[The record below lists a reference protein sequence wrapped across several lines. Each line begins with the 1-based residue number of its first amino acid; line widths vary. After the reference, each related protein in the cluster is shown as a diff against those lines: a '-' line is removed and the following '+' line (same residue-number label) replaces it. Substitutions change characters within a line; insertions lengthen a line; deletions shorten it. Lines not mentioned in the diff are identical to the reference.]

1 MARLS
6 PSQVT
11 ASSIDQTG
19 LSVTVAPR
27 RADDDRYGALYDLAT
42 LAGSVP
48 VHFHPLTPN
57 EYLLVFSRRWHSAT
71 PASDNP
77 GRYTTHTEVIE
88 PGWVR
93 VSVPTGQRTVV
104 NNTYTIP
111 MLTRY
116 DSTQL
121 IDAVSRANEYLY
133 LLTSATSGS
142 VTTGV
147 VSHWFYNTSSGSIT
161 EIAEE
166 ALPVGRV
173 QPTTMTERAWAAMTS
188 AERDTNGAAVT
199 FDRGLWFAPP
209 YLVVFGADADNQLFL
224 ARKPW
229 GRIGYNQV
237 QSPSSA
243 MMAMTG
249 STTEDPRWTYWTGE
263 GWSLDV
269 HLAQPITDKTGAV
282 ITSQGPVSIATFR
295 DRTLL
300 ATVAAQ
306 NTNRVA
312 KIYTQRSSQP
322 WEAESATVPLGVA
335 GSTYL
340 DTLRWQQQVQPSL
353 SSTAM
358 NNPATEVAIP
368 YVVSTL
374 ETGSSS
380 ALMNTWALWSL
391 NRTVPTSITPK
402 TAIAAALAVTVNT
415 SGSTASTQ

>member
-1 MARLS
+1 MSRLS

-27 RADDDRYGALYDLAT
+27 RANDDRYGALYDLAT

-48 VHFHPLTPN
+48 VHFHPLTSN

-77 GRYTTHTEVIE
+77 GRYTTYSQVIE
-88 PGWVR
+88 PGWVK
-93 VSVPTGQRTVV
+93 VSVPTGQRTMI
-104 NNTYTIP
+104 NNSYAIP
-111 MLTRY
+111 MLTQY
-116 DSTQL
+116 DSTRL

-133 LLTSATSGS
+133 LLTSATLGA

-147 VSHWFYNTSSGSIT
+147 ISHWFHNTNSGSIT

-173 QPTTMTERAWAAMTS
+173 RPTGMTERAWAAMNS

-199 FDRGLWFAPP
+199 FDRGLWFSTPH
-209 YLVVFGADADNQLFL
+209 LMVFGATADNQLFL

-237 QSPSSA
+237 QYPSSA

-269 HLAQPITDKTGAV
+269 HLAQPITDKTGGA
-282 ITSQGPVSIATFR
+282 ITSQGPVSLVTFR
-295 DRTLL
+295 DRALL

-306 NTNRVA
+306 GTNRVA
-312 KIYTQRSSQP
+312 RIYTQRGSQP
-322 WEAESATVPLGVA
+322 WEAESTTVPLGVA
-335 GSTYL
+335 GGSHL

-353 SSTAM
+353 SSTEM
-358 NNPATEVAIP
+358 NDPATEVAIP

-374 ETGSSS
+374 ETGNSS
-380 ALMNTWALWSL
+380 ALANTWALWSI
-391 NRTVPTSITPK
+391 NRTVPISITPK
-402 TAIAAALAVTVNT
+402 TAIGAALAVTVNT
-415 SGSTASTQ
+415 SGSTASTR